1 MVEHEPMVA
10 ASERWSLEEMVFQ
23 SVKSCVVVGDQAYT
37 S

>member
-1 MVEHEPMVA
+1 MVA

-23 SVKSCVVVGDQAYT
+23 SVKSCVVKVVVGDQAYT